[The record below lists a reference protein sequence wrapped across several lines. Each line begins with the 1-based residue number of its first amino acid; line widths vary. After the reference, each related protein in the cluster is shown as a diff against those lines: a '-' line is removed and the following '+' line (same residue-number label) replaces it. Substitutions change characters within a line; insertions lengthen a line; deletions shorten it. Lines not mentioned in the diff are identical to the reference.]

1 MIQVRVKLFATLRA
15 HRPGLK
21 LGEAFVVELP
31 EAATVRDL
39 LRHTSV
45 PENEVKI
52 IFVNGLI
59 RDLDQVLAGGDEL
72 GIFPPVGG
80 G

>member
-1 MIQVRVKLFATLRA
+1 MIEVRVKLFATLCA
-15 HRPGLK
+15 YRPGLK
-21 LGEAFVVELP
+21 MGEAFAVELP
-31 EAATVRDL
+31 EGATVRDL

-45 PENEVKI
+45 PASEVKI

-72 GIFPPVGG
+72 GLFPPVGG